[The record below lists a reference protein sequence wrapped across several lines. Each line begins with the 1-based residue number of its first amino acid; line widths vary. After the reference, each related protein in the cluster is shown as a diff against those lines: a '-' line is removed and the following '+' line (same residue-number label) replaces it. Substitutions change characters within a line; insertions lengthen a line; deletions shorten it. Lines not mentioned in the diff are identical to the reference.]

1 MSSAQGSDPV
11 ESVSPKKKTLSDV
24 WSIAVLVGI
33 LGCLGAIAT
42 PKFVTF
48 SCAAKQSE
56 AKTNLSGLYTAEKAF
71 FGEYGFFTTDLVS
84 VNWAPDGTPRY
95 IFGFSAPSS
104 PRTDPRLPGLDPTRR
119 TTLDP
124 RVREN
129 HYSSGKMIALDQRS
143 LTDADLARGGAAAS
157 ATTSGFLALAVGD
170 IDPDS
175 GAEPLFDIW
184 SIDEARRL
192 TAVSNDCTN

>member
-1 MSSAQGSDPV
+1 MSSVQGSDPV
-11 ESVSPKKKTLSDV
+11 ASVSPKKKTLTV
-24 WSIAVLVGI
+24 LWSVAVLIGV

-48 SCAAKQSE
+48 SCKAKQSE
-56 AKTNLSGLYTAEKAF
+56 AKTNLLGLYTAERAF

-84 VNWAPDGTPRY
+84 LNWAPDGTPRY
-95 IFGFSAPSS
+95 IVGFSAPSS

-129 HYSSGKMIALDQRS
+129 HYSNSRMIALDQRS
-143 LTDADLARGGAAAS
+143 LTDADLARGVAAAS

-175 GAEPLFDIW
+175 GSKLLFDVW
-184 SIDEARRL
+184 SIDETRSL

>member
-1 MSSAQGSDPV
+1 MNNEPGSDPV
-11 ESVSPKKKTLSDV
+11 VSVSPKKKSLSIL
-24 WSIAVLVGI
+24 WSLAVLVGI
-33 LGCLGAIAT
+33 LGCFGAIAT

-48 SCAAKQSE
+48 SCKAKQSE

-71 FGEYGFFTTDLVS
+71 FAEYGFFTTDLKS

-95 IFGFSAPSS
+95 VFGFSAPSA

-129 HYSSGKMIALDQRS
+129 NYSSGRMIALDQRP
-143 LTDADLARGGAAAS
+143 LTDADLARGDAAAS

-170 IDPDS
+170 IDSDS
-175 GAEPLFDIW
+175 GAEPLFDVW